1 LVSIQLRHITELI
14 IHKCGS
20 IIKGDIGNYSPV
32 YTHLKTGGC
41 RSIIIK
47 TIEESPSDQIRL
59 ICDSR
64 KAVTIFSGGI
74 RKVSHSCEFG
84 EVWIIGLSTRDVSV
98 FTSRYILSI
107 RDPWNICDFVYIAGV
122 WTTVDKDR
130 SCMPTWEKNEVNS

>member
-1 LVSIQLRHITELI
+1 M
-14 IHKCGS
+14 IHKCDS

-41 RSIIIK
+41 HSIIIK
-47 TIEESPSDQIRL
+47 TIEESPSDLIRL

-74 RKVSHSCEFG
+74 RKVPYSCEFG
-84 EVWIIGLSTRDVSV
+84 EVWINGLGTSDVSV

-107 RDPWNICDFVYIAGV
+107 RDP
-122 WTTVDKDR
+122 
-130 SCMPTWEKNEVNS
+130 